1 MATNSP
7 TADAALY
14 GAPLGEH
21 RGSTVRRVFLSII
34 GVVVLAMGLSS
45 FAVFIS
51 SSASDTGGKIS
62 GIFVGLL
69 FIGAAL
75 YCFYTL
81 FSWRGAHAQLFQ
93 NGFIISRAGK
103 TLNGRWEDVASVKQQ
118 IVQQRYYGIPV
129 WTSYRYDVALLN
141 GDSTRINSGFRD
153 AGKLGDAFQR
163 LAANA
168 QLPRAISAYQSGATV
183 PFGKY
188 SVSQAGISN
197 GKDTLPWSDASHV
210 AFGNGYVLVM
220 RQGKKIRW
228 ASAPMAKVDNV
239 YVFVAL
245 VNHIR
250 GGGQ

>member
-1 MATNSP
+1 MATSFP
-7 TADAALY
+7 SADTALY

-34 GVVVLAMGLSS
+34 GIALLAMGLF
-45 FAVFIS
+45 FALFVPS
-51 SSASDTGGKIS
+51 SSSDTGGAIS
-62 GIFVGLL
+62 GIIVGVL
-69 FIGAAL
+69 FIFGAL

-81 FSWRGAHAQLFQ
+81 FSWRGTHAQLFQ
-93 NGFIISRAGK
+93 NGFVISRAGK
-103 TLNGRWEDVASVKQQ
+103 TLSGRWEDVSTIKQQ
-118 IVQQRYYGIPV
+118 IVQQRYYGIPI
-129 WTSYRYDVALLN
+129 WTSYRYDIALQN
-141 GDSTRINSGFRD
+141 GDSMRVNSGFRQ
-153 AGKLGDAFQR
+153 AGKLGDAIQR
-163 LAANA
+163 MAANA
-168 QLPRAISAYQSGATV
+168 QLPRAISAFQNGATV

-197 GKDTLPWSDASHV
+197 GKDTLPWNEVNQV

-220 RQGKKIRW
+220 KQGKRLRW
-228 ASAPMAKVDNV
+228 ASAPMSKVDNV